1 MSPREKAAVLWA
13 EHVTRNTAK
22 TRDDV
27 FQEVR
32 RHYDDREFV
41 ELTMVI
47 TYFNMRNRFQD
58 ALRIPLDEPKTIS
71 GITLRA
77 QAGPRKLE
85 NLSRRGGGGLGPRV
99 FRGRRR
105 ETLKRGERGK
115 GICPSAERV
124 DKKRKIYENVCCFLT
139 TSP

>member
-1 MSPREKAAVLWA
+1 MTEAQVQEICSDAYMDSKTMSAREKAAVLWA
-13 EHVTRNTAK
+13 EHVTLNTAK

-27 FQEVR
+27 FEEVR

-71 GITLRA
+71 GITIGRR
-77 QAGPRKLE
+77 QDPE
-85 NLSRRGGGGLGPRV
+85 NLKAYLAKVVADWPETFPGPEDEV
-99 FRGRRR
+99 V
-105 ETLKRGERGK
+105 EK
-115 GICPSAERV
+115 PS
-124 DKKRKIYENVCCFLT
+124 I
-139 TSP
+139 S

>member
-1 MSPREKAAVLWA
+1 MTEAQVQEICSDAYMDSATMTPREKAAVLWA
-13 EHVTRNTAK
+13 EHVTLNTAK

-27 FQEVR
+27 FCEVR

-71 GITLRA
+71 GITIGRR
-77 QAGPRKLE
+77 QDPE
-85 NLSRRGGGGLGPRV
+85 NLKAYLAEVVAEWPESLPGPEDASV
-99 FRGRRR
+99 
-105 ETLKRGERGK
+105 EK
-115 GICPSAERV
+115 PSV
-124 DKKRKIYENVCCFLT
+124 
-139 TSP
+139 S

>member
-1 MSPREKAAVLWA
+1 MDSPTLSPREKAAVLWA

-27 FQEVR
+27 FEEVR

-71 GITLRA
+71 GITLGRR
-77 QAGPRKLE
+77 QDPE
-85 NLSRRGGGGLGPRV
+85 NLKNYLEGVAADWPESFPGP
-99 FRGRRR
+99 
-105 ETLKRGERGK
+105 EEDDKGERH
-115 GICPSAERV
+115 A
-124 DKKRKIYENVCCFLT
+124 
-139 TSP
+139 